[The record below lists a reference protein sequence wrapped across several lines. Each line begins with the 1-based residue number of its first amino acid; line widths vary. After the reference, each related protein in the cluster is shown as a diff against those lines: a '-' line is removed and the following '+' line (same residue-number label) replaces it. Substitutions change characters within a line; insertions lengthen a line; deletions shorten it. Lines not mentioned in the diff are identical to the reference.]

1 MSHPTGWSGEDL
13 PDPFAYPLEAHRR
26 RHDPA
31 GYTNYQAFK
40 PWLRDEFAF
49 RCVYCLF
56 RETWYPDR
64 HASFSVDH
72 IASQAAAPDRICD
85 YANMVYAC
93 TACNS
98 AKQEKSVLDRT
109 VAPIGQHLRV
119 HGDGSIEALTADGQD
134 LIDQLGLADDAFT
147 EVRRHYL
154 EIIALKRE
162 HPDDARVDRLFL
174 QSFGYPDDLPDLT
187 RLRPPG
193 GNLRKGSEAT
203 SFHSR
208 RAEGTLLR
216 YY

>member
-1 MSHPTGWSGEDL
+1 MNFPTGGVGEEL
-13 PDPFAYPLEAHRR
+13 PDPFAYPREAHQR
-26 RHDPA
+26 RHGPV
-31 GYTNYQAFK
+31 GYTNHQAFK
-40 PWLRDEFAF
+40 PWLRDEFMF

-56 RETWYPDR
+56 REAWYPDR

-72 IASQAAAPDRICD
+72 IASQVSAPDRICD

-93 TACNS
+93 TRCNS
-98 AKQEKSVLDRT
+98 ARQDVDVLDPT
-109 VAPIGQHLRV
+109 TSPPGVHLRV
-119 HGDGSIEALTADGQD
+119 RGDGTIAALTAEGQD
-134 LIDQLGLADDAFT
+134 LIDQLGLDV
-147 EVRRHYL
+147 ESLVRVRCYYL
-154 EIIALKRE
+154 DLIALKRE

-193 GNLRKGSEAT
+193 GNLREGSEST

-208 RAEGTLLR
+208 RAEGTLRR